1 VNLPLGIG
9 LATSAAVSFATADF
23 CGALVAR
30 RVTPLSAA
38 LSVQVVSGAA
48 LGVLL
53 VVSATTVTPTAAA
66 IGLLAGIAVA
76 LGISTLYQ
84 ALAAGALGLVAI
96 ITGVVASSVTLGYD
110 VLINGEPPSA
120 IQLAGMAVAIAGAGF
135 SAQVGTVSSR
145 IATLCVVAGVSFG
158 ASFILYNRAAGEN
171 PVSVLF
177 YARLSA
183 IVLLGVA
190 WLVMRPRQLTAHPL
204 IAAAGLLDTAA
215 NALMLAAV
223 SLMPV
228 SLATAISSA
237 EPPVIVMVLARAFV
251 GEGLPR
257 TAYLAVGLA
266 AAGIGLML
274 LG

>member
-9 LATSAAVSFATADF
+9 LATSAAVSFAAADF

-38 LSVQVVSGAA
+38 LSVQIVSGAA
-48 LGVLL
+48 LGLLL
-53 VVSATTVTPTAAA
+53 VVSAATVTPAATA

-76 LGISTLYQ
+76 LGILTLYQ

-110 VLINGEPPSA
+110 VLVNGQPPSA
-120 IQLAGMAVAIAGAGF
+120 VQLAGMAVAIGGAGF
-135 SAQVGTVSSR
+135 SARMGTVTTR
-145 IATLCVVAGVSFG
+145 IVVLCAAAGVSFA
-158 ASFILYNRAAGEN
+158 ASFVLYNRAAGEN

-177 YARLSA
+177 HARLSA
-183 IVLLGVA
+183 IVLLGLM
-190 WLVMRPRQLTAHPL
+190 WLIARPRQVTAHPL
-204 IAAAGLLDTAA
+204 ILAAGLLDTAA

-237 EPPVIVMVLARAFV
+237 EPPVIVMLLARAFV

>member
-1 VNLPLGIG
+1 MNLPLGIG
-9 LATSAAVSFATADF
+9 LATSAAVSFAAADF

-38 LSVQVVSGAA
+38 LSVQIVSGAA
-48 LGVLL
+48 LGLLL
-53 VVSATTVTPTAAA
+53 VVSAATVTPAAAA

-76 LGISTLYQ
+76 LGILTLYQ

-110 VLINGEPPSA
+110 VLVNGQPPSA
-120 IQLAGMAVAIAGAGF
+120 VQLAGMAVAISGAGF
-135 SAQVGTVSSR
+135 SARMGTVTTR
-145 IATLCVVAGVSFG
+145 IVVLC
-158 ASFILYNRAAGEN
+158 AAAEN

-177 YARLSA
+177 HARLSA
-183 IVLLGVA
+183 IVLLGLM
-190 WLVMRPRQLTAHPL
+190 WLIARPRQVTAHPL
-204 IAAAGLLDTAA
+204 ILAAGLLDTAA

-223 SLMPV
+223 SLMAV

-237 EPPVIVMVLARAFV
+237 EPPVIVMLLARAFV